1 MKQVAKRFSEPSSWA
16 GISVLL
22 TLAAPHL
29 GISGALAEAIVHAGI
44 AIAGLLAV
52 GLPETKAN

>member
-1 MKQVAKRFSEPSSWA
+1 MKELAKRFKEPSSWA

-29 GISGALAEAIVHAGI
+29 GLTVEAAQALVNAGI
-44 AIAGLLAV
+44 ALAGILAI
-52 GLPETKAN
+52 GLPEAKQ